1 MVFHINAVSRFSAQ
15 QVIHFIVPDSVNRIR
30 GYRSGQEQILW
41 IDVGMGAHNEFDFD
55 VLQ

>member
-1 MVFHINAVSRFSAQ
+1 MVFHIDAVSRFSAQ